1 MLHQWL
7 APSSLFPPWRSA
19 APREIPVP
27 SGYSRLSRH
36 WPKAS
41 GSQFCPLFVYGL
53 CFRVPPQCSESSYR
67 PLGSDLS
74 LEQVLCFKHRR
85 KAARDNTVKFQLHTL
100 QLLPEPER
108 PSYAGAVVEVLE
120 GLDGRL
126 RVRHEGRRIINTQEA
141 PPSPAFLRNGHGYSA
156 TPLASPAGATH
167 SDQRWA
173 TTLKSLDSRAA
184 DQEDQAGMTGGASAA
199 LTPATVPPRKP
210 TFLRKARWKAIQKAM
225 RKGVSLRAIERELG
239 IHRATIKKYMDADGP
254 PGRRSRPALTAST
267 SDTVAP

>member
-1 MLHQWL
+1 M
-7 APSSLFPPWRSA
+7 
-19 APREIPVP
+19 
-27 SGYSRLSRH
+27 
-36 WPKAS
+36 
-41 GSQFCPLFVYGL
+41 
-53 CFRVPPQCSESSYR
+53 
-67 PLGSDLS
+67 
-74 LEQVLCFKHRR
+74 
-85 KAARDNTVKFQLHTL
+85 KFQLHTL

-126 RVRHEGRRIINTQEA
+126 RVRHEGRIINAREA
-141 PPSPAFLRNGHGYSA
+141 PPSPAFLRKGHGDSA
-156 TPLASPAGATH
+156 THLASPAGANR

-184 DQEDQAGMTGGASAA
+184 DEEDQAGMTGGASTA

-210 TFLRKARWKAIQKAM
+210 TFLQKERWKTIQKAM
-225 RKGVSLRAIERELG
+225 RKGMSLRAIERELG

-254 PGRRSRPALTAST
+254 PGRRSRSALTAST